1 MLWSGRR
8 VALIAAGLTVAIGL
22 PLRARYGFQ
31 SGLSG
36 QEIETVKVVR
46 VDLEQVVVAS
56 GDIAGGK
63 QTEIE
68 CELENLSATGEGGLR
83 IIQLAPNGARVA
95 KDDVLC
101 RFDSSLYEEAARQKE
116 LALQQAL
123 TELRVAELDLETAT
137 VALKAYHD
145 GEAVQVE
152 SETRGQIALSR
163 SDLQTAREHLAWSRR
178 MRAIGY
184 VPSTQVANDEYTVL
198 SLENSLASSVRAL
211 SNHLRFT
218 VPKTLAD
225 LQAKVDA
232 QREKQSFAQIQKA
245 NTEERLENLHDL
257 VKKCTIRAPHDGTL
271 VHAAVLYGVDD
282 WTLHEGSIVYQGQP
296 LFFLPERSHLV
307 ADISL
312 HESVAARVKVGMRA
326 TVRIP
331 ALPNQWVDGKVE
343 RIDQL
348 PSINYRAGLD
358 VQHFPARVT
367 LAHPSESI
375 LPGMSAEVHVIIG
388 VRRDVLVVPVE
399 SVLYD
404 HDRAFC
410 RVVKG
415 SEIRTSPISVR
426 AGNARWLEVVSG
438 VSEGDEVV
446 LKPVEIDETGDH

>member
-1 MLWSGRR
+1 MLRSGRR
-8 VALIAAGLTVAIGL
+8 VALIAVGLTVAIGL
-22 PLRARYGFQ
+22 PLRARYGPQ
-31 SGLSG
+31 SGLAG
-36 QEIETVKVVR
+36 QEIETVEAVR
-46 VDLEQVVVAS
+46 VDLEQVVIAS

-63 QTEIE
+63 QTEIA
-68 CELENLSATGEGGLR
+68 CELENLSATGQGGLR
-83 IIQLAPNGARVA
+83 IIQLAPNGAKVT

-123 TELRVAELDLETAT
+123 TELRIAELDLKTAN
-137 VALKAYHD
+137 VALEAYRN
-145 GEAVQVE
+145 GEAIQVE
-152 SETRGQIALSR
+152 SEARGKIALSR
-163 SDLQTAREHLAWSRR
+163 SDLQTAREHLTWSRR
-178 MRAIGY
+178 MQAIGY
-184 VPSTQVANDEYTVL
+184 VPSTQVADDESTVL
-198 SLENSLASSVRAL
+198 SLENGLASSVRAL
-211 SNHLRFT
+211 SNHIRFT
-218 VPKTLAD
+218 VPKSLAD

-232 QREKQSFAQIQKA
+232 QRENHTFAQMQK
-245 NTEERLENLHDL
+245 TSVEERLENLRGL

-271 VHAAVLYGVDD
+271 VYAEVLYGDD

-326 TVRIP
+326 EVRIP
-331 ALPNQWVDGKVE
+331 ALPNQWIEGKVE
-343 RIDQL
+343 RIEQL

-375 LPGMSAEVHVIIG
+375 LPGMSAEVRIITAM
-388 VRRDVLVVPVE
+388 RRDVLVVPVE
-399 SVLYD
+399 SVTYV

-410 RVVKG
+410 RVVVG
-415 SEIRTSPISVR
+415 SEIKTLPISVR
-426 AGNARWLEVVSG
+426 AGNTRWLEVVSG

-446 LKPVEIDETGDH
+446 RNPREIDEPDQL